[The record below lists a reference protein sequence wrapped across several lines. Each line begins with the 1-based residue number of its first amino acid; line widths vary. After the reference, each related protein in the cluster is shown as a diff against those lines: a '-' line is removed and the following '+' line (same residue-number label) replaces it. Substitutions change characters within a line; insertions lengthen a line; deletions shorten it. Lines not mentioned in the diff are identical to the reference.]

1 MNSLRFPHRGQ
12 HLGRHLGVATMLLT
26 LLTACGIPGLDKIGL
41 TGEEGLI
48 RDRVGDYRDAPILPR
63 MEVPQELDS
72 YTIDQLYV
80 IPQSVAAA
88 SDVDPFDEVPMP
100 KPIETRRREGVIIQ
114 NLGDSRWILLDA
126 TPAQVWPLVR
136 DFWSRLSIALD
147 YENPSSGIAETAWV
161 EVNAE
166 PLLRHKYRIS
176 IEPGLHSGYAEIYV
190 KHLSNLRTDP
200 IPVVITW
207 PEVSD
212 SEDRERQITDALS
225 QYLADRN
232 DVYQASTSSLLAGSI
247 EAERKANIVP
257 AAEGAEGK
265 EALELR
271 INYGRAW
278 VQVRQSIER
287 AEIEITEADRD
298 QALITVRFAGIVE
311 QEDEPGFFG
320 RLLRRGRGGEARELR
335 DFAIRLLDNGKT
347 IVVAIE
353 ALDELNADERLL
365 EGELLRAIN
374 DNLT

>member
-1 MNSLRFPHRGQ
+1 MNSLRFP

-88 SDVDPFDEVPMP
+88 SEGDPCDEVPMP